1 MKNRVDIIN
10 HLIKKMGYKEYLE
23 VGVYKGEV
31 FNTIK
36 INKTGVDLDCDIDN
50 VLNMS
55 SNDFFE
61 DNSNLYDLIFIDG
74 DHNYN
79 QVKLDVENAL
89 SILTPNGMVVMH
101 DTCPTKRKHVEPK
114 KDEIQEW
121 CGESFKVAAEYNKMD
136 GFSVIT
142 WAQDFGVT
150 IIRTGNDYDLIS
162 FDYDINFYNLLKY
175 KYEMVNAQSIEAIE
189 SSLYNWNEVSNNI
202 KNDINSKNL
211 PVIPL
216 KEYYKSKLPDKRIG
230 RKGERTLISEL
241 KDAGFDV
248 SNY

>member
-1 MKNRVDIIN
+1 
-10 HLIKKMGYKEYLE
+10 
-23 VGVYKGEV
+23 
-31 FNTIK
+31 
-36 INKTGVDLDCDIDN
+36 
-50 VLNMS
+50 MS
-55 SNDFFE
+55 SNEFFE
-61 DNSNLYDLIFIDG
+61 DNTNLYDLIFIDG
-74 DHNYN
+74 DHNYS

-89 SILTPNGMVVMH
+89 ESLTPNGMVVMH

-121 CGESFKVAAEYNKMD
+121 CGDSFKVAAEYNQKD

-150 IIRTGNDYDLIS
+150 IIKVGETAESSS

-175 KYEMVNAQSIEAIE
+175 KYEMVNAQSIDVIN
-189 SSLYNWNEVSNNI
+189 SNIGNNNI
-202 KNDINSKNL
+202 VEIVDIVESRINIINASNPKEST
-211 PVIPL
+211 VTPL
-216 KEYYKSKLPDKRIG
+216 KVYYKSKFPDKRIG
-230 RKGERTLISEL
+230 RKGDKTLINDL